1 MARNIGPKCR
11 KCRTEGI
18 QLFLKGEKCETGK
31 CQIIKKKG
39 IPGQHK
45 RLMKKPSEYSGQL
58 RAKQQVKRVY
68 GVMETQFR
76 RYFQEASHKKG
87 MTGFNLLLALEMR
100 LDNVVK
106 KLGFATSPSHAR
118 QIVLHKHIKVNNKVV
133 NIPSYE
139 VKINDKIQ
147 IADKQK
153 ENLFIKKSMEH
164 NVKKGIPVWLA
175 SDASTL
181 SGTVVRHPIRE
192 EMSVPYDQERPKEQL
207 IVELYSK

>member
-1 MARNIGPKCR
+1 M
-11 KCRTEGI
+11 

-58 RAKQQVKRVY
+58 RAKQQVKRAY
-68 GVMETQFR
+68 GVMEKQFR
-76 RYFQEASHKKG
+76 RYFREASQKKG
-87 MTGFNLLLALEMR
+87 MTGFNLLLVLEMR
-100 LDNVVK
+100 LDNVVR
-106 KLGFATSPSHAR
+106 KLGFTVSPAHAR
-118 QIVLHKHIKVNNKVV
+118 QLVLHKHIKVNDKVV

-139 VKINDKIQ
+139 VRVNDKIQ
-147 IADKQK
+147 LSGGQK
-153 ENLFIKKSMEH
+153 ENIFVKKSLEH
-164 NVKKGIPVWLA
+164 NVKKGIPVWLS
-175 SDASTL
+175 SDAASL
-181 SGTVVRHPIRE
+181 SGTVVRYPIRE

>member
-1 MARNIGPKCR
+1 M
-11 KCRTEGI
+11 

-68 GVMETQFR
+68 GVMERQFR
-76 RYFQEASHKKG
+76 KYFAEASKKKG

-100 LDNVVK
+100 LDNVVR
-106 KLGFATSPSHAR
+106 KLGFTVSPAHAR
-118 QIVLHKHIKVNNKVV
+118 QMVLHKHIKVNNKII
-133 NIPSYE
+133 NIPSYG

-147 IADKQK
+147 ITDKQK
-153 ENLFIKKSMEH
+153 ENVFIKKSVEH
-164 NVKKGIPVWLA
+164 NVKKGVPSWLA
-175 SDASTL
+175 ADAATL
-181 SGTVVRHPIRE
+181 SGTITRFPIRE
-192 EMSVPYDQERPKEQL
+192 EMSVPYDAERPKEQL